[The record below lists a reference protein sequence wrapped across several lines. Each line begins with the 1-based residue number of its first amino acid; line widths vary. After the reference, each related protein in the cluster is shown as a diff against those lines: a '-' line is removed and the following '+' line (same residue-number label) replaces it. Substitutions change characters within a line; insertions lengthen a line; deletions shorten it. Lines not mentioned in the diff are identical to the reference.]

1 MKKMNRKGFTIVE
14 LVIVIAVIAILAG
27 VLIPTFSGL
36 VGKAQDSAVIQEAR
50 NKYTEYVG
58 MHDYSD
64 GTSPEQNLVI
74 EIGKGNDVEEL
85 RYVIVKDGKLV
96 DKVYEGKNKAVAIDD
111 AKYSETKAAGFLCD
125 EHVNNVPTDANVAL
139 NKTNTTCPDCGT
151 CLKHFD
157 EDTADTKHNCANC
170 GECMHKWTDSVCD
183 YCKAKCIVHD
193 WTNKDGKCA
202 VCEEP
207 CAVDHTNDGV
217 DTCTTCGKKDSNP

>member
-85 RYVIVKDGKLV
+85 SYVIVKDGKLV

-157 EDTADTKHNCANC
+157 EDTTDTKHNCANC
-170 GECMHKWTDSVCD
+170 GECMHNWNGGSECT

-193 WTNKDGKCA
+193 WSNKDGECA
-202 VCEEP
+202 VCDATCP
-207 CAVDHTNDGV
+207 DTTNHVSG
-217 DTCTTCGKKDSNP
+217 TACGTCGKK

>member
-58 MHDYSD
+58 ANDYSK
-64 GTSPEQNLVI
+64 GEPAQNIVI
-74 EIGKGNDVEEL
+74 EVDEQ
-85 RYVIVKDGKLV
+85 YVIVKDAKLV
-96 DKVYEGKNKAVAIDD
+96 DKVYDNKDVAKND
-111 AKYSETKAAGFLCD
+111 AKYTNGTAAAFLCD
-125 EHVNNVPTDANVAL
+125 EHVNNVPGNEAEETAE
-139 NKTNTTCPDCGT
+139 NTKCEDCGA

-157 EDTADTKHNCANC
+157 SDKTDDKHNCANC
-170 GECMHKWTDSVCD
+170 GECMHNWNGGSECT

-193 WTNKDGKCA
+193 WSNKDGVCA
-202 VCEEP
+202 VCDYECED
-207 CAVDHTNDGV
+207 AKHNVD
-217 DTCTTCGKKDSNP
+217 DTCPTCGKAKD

>member
-1 MKKMNRKGFTIVE
+1 MKMNKKGFTIVE

-58 MHDYSD
+58 ANDYSK
-64 GTSPEQNLVI
+64 GEPAQNIVI
-74 EIGKGNDVEEL
+74 EIGNK
-85 RYVIVKDGKLV
+85 YVIVKDAKLV
-96 DKVYEGKNKAVAIDD
+96 DKVYETKYKAVAIDD
-111 AKYSETKAAGFLCD
+111 AKYADGTDAAFLCD
-125 EHVNNVPTDANVAL
+125 EHEDKLPEGALDKKCDDCEACMEHVNKL
-139 NKTNTTCPDCGT
+139 PDENSDG
-151 CLKHFD
+151 
-157 EDTADTKHNCANC
+157 TADDTKCDNC
-170 GECMHKWTDSVCD
+170 GECVHSWTDNGTTRTCSN
-183 YCKAKCIVHD
+183 CKVNCIVHD

-217 DTCTTCGKKDSNP
+217 DTCTTCGKKD